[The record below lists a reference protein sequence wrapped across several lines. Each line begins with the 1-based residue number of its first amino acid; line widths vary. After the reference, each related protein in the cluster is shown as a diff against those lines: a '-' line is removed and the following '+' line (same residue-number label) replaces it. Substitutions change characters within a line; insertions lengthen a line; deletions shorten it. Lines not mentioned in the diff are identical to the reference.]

1 MYRVVA
7 IAGVGLF
14 LAACSSNSGSSSNPF
29 SFEPMKETLNL
40 ETQPPGADAKASSGQ
55 TCRTPCALAVPA
67 DKALSIT
74 FTLAGYQPA
83 TEDVQL
89 VSMGDGT
96 SKLQPD
102 PVSVELTPL
111 APAPKK
117 KAPVKRAAKPKPVA
131 SAPPQRAPAPPPA
144 AAPAAP
150 PQPQTT
156 SPWPSAPSR

>member
-1 MYRVVA
+1 MYRVIA

-14 LAACSSNSGSSSNPF
+14 LAACSSNSGSTSNPF
-29 SFEPMKETLNL
+29 SFEPVKETLNL
-40 ETQPPGADAKASSGQ
+40 ESQPPGADAKASTGQ

-74 FTLAGYQPA
+74 FTLAGYQTA

-102 PVSVELTPL
+102 PVSIELTPA
-111 APAPKK
+111 APPAKK
-117 KAPVKRAAKPKPVA
+117 KAPAKRAAQPKPVA
-131 SAPPQRAPAPPPA
+131 AAPAQRAPAPPPA
-144 AAPAAP
+144 AAAP

-156 SPWPSAPSR
+156 SPWPSTPSR